1 MVKKLVRRLINR
13 LHIWSCH
20 KRSVPLEKYYK
31 VYGKVLKEIREETY
45 RKFPGEAGMLMEFID
60 NWIDLI
66 PIDERL
72 MPGVMNS
79 LSGILLFHLWKLSNW
94 ITYKILSGKYFE
106 AIRNLRFL
114 FEGSIYA
121 VVIEDAIERVVYE
134 RWGALS
140 GISLKQRSLN
150 YGMNANEKGLKKET
164 A

>member
-1 MVKKLVRRLINR
+1 M
-13 LHIWSCH
+13 
-20 KRSVPLEKYYK
+20 PLEKYYK
-31 VYGKVLKEIREETY
+31 VYGKVLKEVREETY

-106 AIRNLRFL
+106 GSGFIVTSSSNFNYFGCSPSSPLLIRPMPPF
-114 FEGSIYA
+114 GS
-121 VVIEDAIERVVYE
+121 EPPLGD
-134 RWGALS
+134 
-140 GISLKQRSLN
+140 
-150 YGMNANEKGLKKET
+150 KGLHQQSPSPSSSSSFT
-164 A
+164 IGYRQQDL

>member
-1 MVKKLVRRLINR
+1 MVEKLVRRLINR

-20 KRSVPLEKYYK
+20 KRSMPLEKYYK

>member
-1 MVKKLVRRLINR
+1 M
-13 LHIWSCH
+13 
-20 KRSVPLEKYYK
+20 PLEKYYK

>member
-31 VYGKVLKEIREETY
+31 VYGKVLKEVREETY